1 MAQISQRQDLRRREV
16 GASLFCHEDGLM
28 DIIVGLIAMG
38 FGLMVASD
46 KLIFW
51 LIFYIVGIG
60 VWRASKQWVTYP
72 RTDHVKSPQKRKTDK
87 PILIGIIFANLLLL
101 FILAL
106 ILLNL
111 KGLTA

>member
-1 MAQISQRQDLRRREV
+1 
-16 GASLFCHEDGLM
+16 M

-38 FGLMVASD
+38 FGLMIASD

-60 VWRASKQWVTYP
+60 VWRASKQWITYP
-72 RTDHVKSPQKRKTDK
+72 GPDRVKSPQKRKTGK
-87 PILIGIIFANLLLL
+87 PILIGMIMANLLLI
-101 FILAL
+101 FVLAL

-111 KGLTA
+111 KGLAA